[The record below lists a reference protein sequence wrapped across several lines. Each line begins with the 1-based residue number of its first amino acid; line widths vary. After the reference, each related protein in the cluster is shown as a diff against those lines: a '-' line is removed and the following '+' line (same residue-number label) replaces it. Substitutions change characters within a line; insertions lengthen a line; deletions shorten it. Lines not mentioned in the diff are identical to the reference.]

1 MCVCVEK
8 GKRNQ
13 TGFFFFFGV
22 LSQRFIDPLWPI
34 LQLCAFN
41 SLTRGQTLGL
51 GDYWECLER
60 YIRDQ
65 NKTRFLSVLSAFFR
79 SWQLSTMNDTKPK
92 DEEKRVDICLLYR
105 HPHTYVLIYIC
116 TICLVLDIPTHLRT
130 FGKTSAISSIMYRR
144 TWCGRRRT
152 DFLFLG
158 ESLSHREIAPSH
170 KSRRRVLHVLC
181 VCVGNHYESPALW
194 RIIFPHHF
202 RYEHLTSS
210 LPPPFTHN
218 NQPYRKNT
226 FLPFWKTT
234 FLTAG

>member
-1 MCVCVEK
+1 VWVEK
-8 GKRNQ
+8 
-13 TGFFFFFGV
+13 TGFLIFLLFGV
-22 LSQRFIDPLWPI
+22 LSQRFIDPLWHI

-41 SLTRGQTLGL
+41 SLTRGQTLGP

-60 YIRDQ
+60 YIRDRKQ
-65 NKTRFLSVLSAFFR
+65 NALSLGPLWLFSILAVVDDEWYKAKRRRKTCI
-79 SWQLSTMNDTKPK
+79 
-92 DEEKRVDICLLYR
+92 DICLVYR
-105 HPHTYVLIYIC
+105 HHPHTYVLIYIC
-116 TICLVLDIPTHLRT
+116 SMPGIRYTYALLGRHQLYRLLCILTCVMWEEEEEDW
-130 FGKTSAISSIMYRR
+130 FSIS
-144 TWCGRRRT
+144 C
-152 DFLFLG
+152 G
-158 ESLSHREIAPSH
+158 ESLSQRKIAPSH

-181 VCVGNHYESPALW
+181 VCVGNDYESPALW

>member
-1 MCVCVEK
+1 MCVVEK

-13 TGFFFFFGV
+13 TGFFFFLGV
-22 LSQRFIDPLWPI
+22 LSQRFIDPLWHI

-41 SLTRGQTLGL
+41 SLTRGQTLGP

-65 NKTRFLSVLSAFFR
+65 NKTRFLLSLSFSRSSLPFFDLGSCR
-79 SWQLSTMNDTKPK
+79 RWMIQSQK
-92 DEEKRVDICLLYR
+92 DKEKRVDICLLYR

-116 TICLVLDIPTHLRT
+116 TICLVLDIPTRLRT

-170 KSRRRVLHVLC
+170 KSRRRVLVLC
-181 VCVGNHYESPALW
+181 VSLWITRPMANHIS
-194 RIIFPHHF
+194 
-202 RYEHLTSS
+202 TSFS
-210 LPPPFTHN
+210 IWTFDVIPPPSFTHN
-218 NQPYRKNT
+218 NQP
-226 FLPFWKTT
+226 
-234 FLTAG
+234 